1 MSEIKK
7 ETKKEKK
14 KMSTSAL
21 VLMVGLIIIAI
32 PCIVF
37 GLMLLI
43 PAMQTGTPR
52 DGNRF
57 ANDLSVT
64 ISKDQVSSLKTELQ
78 SISDVENVDVICM
91 EGQLRIYIDVKDSL
105 DSAGVDRV
113 LNDAYNKVN
122 TKLPVSKYFTMTSNE
137 KMYDL
142 NINVFTTSENTANR
156 EWKLLHKNSAEE
168 QYGIDDVA
176 HPKDPKLVA
185 ELHGET
191 VEAAPATTDTT
202 TTE

>member
-1 MSEIKK
+1 MSEIK
-7 ETKKEKK
+7 ETKKAKK
-14 KMSTSAL
+14 KMSKSAI

-43 PAMQTGTPR
+43 PALQTGTPR

-57 ANDLSVT
+57 TNDLNPVIT
-64 ISKDQVSSLKTELQ
+64 TDAANSLKSEL
-78 SISDVENVDVICM
+78 SAMSDVEDVDVILM
-91 EGQLRIYIDVKDSL
+91 EGQLRVYIDVKDSL
-105 DSAGVDRV
+105 SSADVDRV

-122 TKLPVSKYFTMTSNE
+122 SKLPVSTYFTRNANE

-142 NINVFTTSENTANR
+142 NINVYTTMDDTPSR
-156 EWKLLHKNSAEE
+156 EWKLLHKNSAED

-176 HPKDPKLVA
+176 HPKDEKLVA

-191 VEAAPATTDTT
+191 VSSDTDDAEGTNA
-202 TTE
+202 E

>member
-1 MSEIKK
+1 MSEIK
-7 ETKKEKK
+7 ETKKAKK
-14 KMSTSAL
+14 KMSKSAI

-43 PAMQTGTPR
+43 PALQTGTPR

-57 ANDLSVT
+57 ANDLNPV
-64 ISKDQVSSLKTELQ
+64 ISTDATNSLKSEL
-78 SISDVENVDVICM
+78 SAMSDVENVDVILM
-91 EGQLRIYIDVKDSL
+91 EGQLRVYIDVKDSL
-105 DSAGVDRV
+105 SSADVDRV

-122 TKLPVSKYFTMTSNE
+122 SKLPVSTYFTRNANE

-142 NINVFTTSENTANR
+142 NINVYTTMDDTPSR
-156 EWKLLHKNSAEE
+156 EWKLLHKNSAED

-176 HPKDPKLVA
+176 HPKDEKLVA

-191 VEAAPATTDTT
+191 VSSDTDDAEGTNA
-202 TTE
+202 E